1 MGLFPLIMSNVHMAG
16 SLIGSP
22 EVIREMLE
30 LAATQNIKSW
40 IKERPMETYVP
51 LFELAAEMGADITL
65 QCERGPERHGGRQ
78 GPLPLRARQ
87 RQAQAPRPVSTSSKV
102 HHRLAYSRPSH

>member
-51 LFELAAEMGADITL
+51 VPGLAVGTVTDMTL
-65 QCERGPERHGGRQ
+65 QRERGPERHGGRQ
-78 GPLPLRARQ
+78 GPLPLCARQ
-87 RQAQAPRPVSTSSKV
+87 RQAQAPRPVSMSSKV
-102 HHRLAYSRPSH
+102 HHRLAYSQPSY

>member
-40 IKERPMETYVP
+40 IKERTMETCV
-51 LFELAAEMGADITL
+51 LASRLTVKTDADIAL

-87 RQAQAPRPVSTSSKV
+87 RQAQAPRPVITSSKV
-102 HHRLAYSRPSH
+102 HHRLAYTQPSH